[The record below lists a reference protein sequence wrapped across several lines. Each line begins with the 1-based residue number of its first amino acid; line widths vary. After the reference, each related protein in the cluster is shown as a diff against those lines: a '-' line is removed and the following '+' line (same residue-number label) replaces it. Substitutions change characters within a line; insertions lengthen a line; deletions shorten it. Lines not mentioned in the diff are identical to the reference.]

1 MFKTR
6 IKSVSRVVEKDEWI
20 KLQQLH
26 QIRLQNGV
34 DFIIYKLLKSN
45 RTLFCSPSQLDS
57 QSHFSHFEL
66 VRIHWFILSAA
77 VGCRARNTKANCV
90 TLLDR
95 SVGQSF
101 RSLRLYQTAQAQC
114 PELYLFFN
122 SLSFFPNITFE
133 GQFFFP
139 PLLSLWDVFI
149 ESLKSQG
156 HAGVHA
162 AVTCLFSHLEGG
174 ERTRQTANQGERRWE
189 EPQRG
194 CTLTFL
200 KVL

>member
-6 IKSVSRVVEKDEWI
+6 IKSDPRVVEKDEWI

-26 QIRLQNGV
+26 QIRPQNGV

-45 RTLFCSPSQLDS
+45 RMMFCSPSQLDS

-90 TLLDR
+90 TLLDP

-101 RSLRLYQTAQAQC
+101 RSLRLYQTARSQC
-114 PELYLFFN
+114 PELYLFFD
-122 SLSFFPNITFE
+122 SLSFPTLHLKD
-133 GQFFFP
+133 FFP
-139 PLLSLWDVFI
+139 PHYCHCEMSF
-149 ESLKSQG
+149 
-156 HAGVHA
+156 
-162 AVTCLFSHLEGG
+162 
-174 ERTRQTANQGERRWE
+174 
-189 EPQRG
+189 
-194 CTLTFL
+194 
-200 KVL
+200 